1 MIPHLVADKGNSRI
15 KLALFRGDSLIRKH
29 NFTDEEWN
37 AFDPA
42 GWVGNGSFHLILSS
56 VRETQPVLPGWTHSG
71 GQAFILNRSLKL
83 PFEIDYH
90 TPETLGADRLA
101 NAAGAMRYGSSA
113 MVIDCGTCLTYTIL
127 ENNTLT
133 GGAISPGLRMRF
145 KALHTFTGNLP
156 LIDLIESGVRFPGKS
171 TSESILAGVIKGAQ
185 AETDHFI
192 RLFSSRN
199 EDGSVILT
207 GGDAPVLA
215 ALLKCP
221 IFADPDHTLKGLHEI
236 LKFNLEA

>member
-29 NFTDEEWN
+29 SFTIEEWS

-42 GWVGNGSFHLILSS
+42 DWVGDKPFHLILSS
-56 VRETQPVLPGWTHSG
+56 VREAQPVLPEWMHPD
-71 GQAFILNRSLKL
+71 GQAYILNRSLKL

-101 NAAGAMRYGSSA
+101 NAAGAMRLGSSA
-113 MVIDCGTCLTYTIL
+113 LIIDCGTCLTYTTL

-156 LIDLIESGVRFPGKS
+156 LIDVTDSVVHFPGKS
-171 TSESILAGVIKGAQ
+171 TSESILAGVIEGAH
-185 AETDHFI
+185 AEADHFI
-192 RLFSSRN
+192 RIFSSKN
-199 EDGSVILT
+199 ADGRVILT

-215 ALLKCP
+215 TLLKCP
-221 IFADPDHTLKGLHEI
+221 IFADPDHTLTGLHEI